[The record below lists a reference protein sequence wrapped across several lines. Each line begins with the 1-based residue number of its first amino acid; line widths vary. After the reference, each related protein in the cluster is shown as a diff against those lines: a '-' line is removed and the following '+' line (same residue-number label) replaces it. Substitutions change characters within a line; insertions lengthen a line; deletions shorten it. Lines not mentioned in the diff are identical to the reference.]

1 MNHQLCSCGCRSEAP
16 SESRGT
22 GATTSAGAPGR
33 AAPPAPG
40 LTWGA
45 GGLSR
50 RGVLV
55 GTAAVAA
62 TLSLGACSSDS
73 DTGAGAPPAGS
84 TPTPSDSQATS
95 GESPSAGGERLT
107 QTAGIAVGGGVVVGS
122 ADGPVVVTHPSA
134 EEYLAFSAR
143 CPHQGCPVSSVAD
156 NTITCNCHGSTFDA
170 ATGDRLGGPAPRGLE
185 ALDVTVE
192 GDAVYLT

>member
-1 MNHQLCSCGCRSEAP
+1 MNHQQCACGCRSEAP
-16 SESRGT
+16 SALAT
-22 GATTSAGAPGR
+22 GDSIGSGVPGS
-33 AAPPAPG
+33 PASPASG

-62 TLSLGACSSDS
+62 TLSLGACSGAS
-73 DTGAGAPPAGS
+73 DTGAPPAGS
-84 TPTPSDSQATS
+84 ATPTPSDAQSTS

-107 QTAGIAVGGGVVVGS
+107 PTAGIAVGGGVVVGS
-122 ADGPVVVTHPSA
+122 AVGPVVVTHPSA
-134 EEYLAFSAR
+134 EEYRAFSAR

-185 ALDVTVE
+185 AMDVTVE